1 MLTTYHDDRTD
12 TVIEWNGSATFNVQV
27 DGVDVDCFTVY
38 GAPYMGSDGKRLVIC
53 NGNPCTPQEAYE
65 AAQAHF
71 AQMETEEEDQ
81 SPEPIDGQSQSV
93 PGDDTWEGDQT
104 A

>member
-1 MLTTYHDDRTD
+1 MFTTYRDDRTD

-38 GAPYMGSDGKRLVIC
+38 GAPYVGSDGKVWPC
-53 NGNPCTPQEAYE
+53 GNPCTPQEAHE

-71 AQMETEEEDQ
+71 AQMETET
-81 SPEPIDGQSQSV
+81 V
-93 PGDDTWEGDQT
+93 
-104 A
+104 